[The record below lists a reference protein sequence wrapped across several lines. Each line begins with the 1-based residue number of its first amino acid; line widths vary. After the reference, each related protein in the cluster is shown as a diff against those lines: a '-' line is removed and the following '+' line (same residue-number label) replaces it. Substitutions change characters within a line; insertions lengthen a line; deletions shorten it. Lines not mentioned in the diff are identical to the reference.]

1 MLNKC
6 SQVSFIKQDLLKR
19 LDVQVQK
26 LSLNLKKFTVE
37 KKEERLMVDNL
48 KFAYV
53 NKMNNWILFSKVY
66 LKKTL

>member
-37 KKEERLMVDNL
+37 KKEETLMVDNL

>member
-19 LDVQVQK
+19 LDVEVQK
-26 LSLNLKKFTVE
+26 LRLNLKKFTVE
-37 KKEERLMVDNL
+37 KKEETLMVDNL

>member
-19 LDVQVQK
+19 LDVEVQK